1 MNAICMYWQ
10 RAATHGNSLAV
21 YNVAVHPKLPDT
33 VVISSFNEADLR
45 IQEREVIVDAACGAA
60 VLRGAHVFAPGI
72 MGMPTGA
79 IYFSVFLYCWIVKSY
94 NALTDM
100 QLLTFDKF
108 TTNISWL
115 PLCIPAENHLCVLMR
130 ACAHAHICS

>member
-1 MNAICMYWQ
+1 M
-10 RAATHGNSLAV
+10 T
-21 YNVAVHPKLPDT
+21 VHPKLPDT

-45 IQEREVIVDAACGAA
+45 TQEREVIVDATCGAA

-79 IYFSVFLYCWIVKSY
+79 IYFSVFC

-108 TTNISWL
+108 TTNISCL
-115 PLCIPAENHLCVLMR
+115 PT
-130 ACAHAHICS
+130 S